1 MLTFARVK
9 RTLLPLLLLALLT
22 ARLPTVAQVVTAGP
36 DSAVVS
42 TAPTPAAQPE
52 TPGLSRPAKA
62 ALWGLIPG
70 GGQVYNRDYWKVPI
84 VYAALGGITYSVIFA
99 NTRYY
104 EFDRAF
110 RIRTDGDDATV
121 DINPRTARYQS
132 AATVQRIRDAYRRNR
147 DLSIIGTAVIYGLS
161 IAEALVDAHLSTFSV
176 SDDLSL
182 RVAPT
187 LVPQRRALPA
197 PGLGLTLSLR

>member
-1 MLTFARVK
+1 MSR
-9 RTLLPLLLLALLT
+9 PLLVLFLLIFG
-22 ARLPTVAQVVTAGP
+22 LPAVAQVGTAGP
-36 DSAVVS
+36 DSVVVS
-42 TAPTPAAQPE
+42 STAGAPTPADSA
-52 TPGLSRPAKA
+52 GLSRPAKA

-84 VYAALGGITYSVIFA
+84 VYAALGGIASSVAFN

-104 EFDRAF
+104 EFRRAY

-121 DINPRTARYQS
+121 DINPRTAKYRS
-132 AATVQRIRDAYRRNR
+132 DATVQRAREYFRRNR
-147 DLSIIGTAVIYGLS
+147 DLSVISTAVIYGLS

-182 RVAPT
+182 RLEPT
-187 LVPQRRALPA
+187 LVPQRGALPV
-197 PGLGLTLSLR
+197 PGVGLTLSLR